1 MEMQRLILR
10 WVINAVALYVAVGT
24 GLIKGIH
31 PESTSWWAILILALI
46 FGVANSLIR
55 PLLKLL
61 TCPLIL
67 LTLGLFTLVINALL
81 FALTGWIGEYFFDI
95 GWTLDP
101 PWFWNAFLGGL
112 VVGVISAALTLL
124 LRNELEPRR
133 KLRR

>member
-1 MEMQRLILR
+1 MDMQRLILR

-81 FALTGWIGEYFFDI
+81 FALTGWIGEYLFDI
-95 GWTLDP
+95 GWTLDA

-133 KLRR
+133 GLRR